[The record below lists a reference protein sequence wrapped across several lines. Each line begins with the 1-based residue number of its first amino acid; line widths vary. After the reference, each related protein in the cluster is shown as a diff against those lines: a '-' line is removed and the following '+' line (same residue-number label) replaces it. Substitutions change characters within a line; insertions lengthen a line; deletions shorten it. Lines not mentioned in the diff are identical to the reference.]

1 MCQCAKVSMCQYA
14 MAHLCLFANLLL
26 ASFSA
31 AGHTCPGTNSWC
43 YLPFEDSVLVLFLP
57 FRAPYFIRQKDVFF
71 KKGNFPPKDLAE
83 KLCVKIC
90 VWNPEHLLD
99 LNPRA
104 GQWEIFGPKIWLRVR
119 M

>member
-1 MCQCAKVSMCQYA
+1 MCQCAKVSMCQCA

-31 AGHTCPGTNSWC
+31 AGHNCPGTNSWC

-57 FRAPYFIRQKDVFF
+57 FWAPYFIRQKKVFFFF
-71 KKGNFPPKDLAE
+71 KKGHSPQQIWL
-83 KLCVKIC
+83 KIC
-90 VWNPEHLLD
+90 VWNPEYLLD

>member
-1 MCQCAKVSMCQYA
+1 MCQCAKVSMCQCA

-43 YLPFEDSVLVLFLP
+43 YMSFEDFVLVLFLP

-71 KKGNFPPKDLAE
+71 SKRAISPQQIWL
-83 KLCVKIC
+83 KIC
-90 VWNPEHLLD
+90 VWNPKQHLD

-104 GQWEIFGPKIWLRVR
+104 GQWEFFGPKIWLRVGV
-119 M
+119 